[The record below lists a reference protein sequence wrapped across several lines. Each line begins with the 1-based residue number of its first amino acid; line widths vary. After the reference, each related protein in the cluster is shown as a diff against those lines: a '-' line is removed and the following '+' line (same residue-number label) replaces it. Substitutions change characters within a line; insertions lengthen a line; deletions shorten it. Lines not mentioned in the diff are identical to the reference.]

1 VTVKELLCGVQERK
15 HDSCGLSL
23 KEPDFKTDLQ
33 ASSNTPAQSRSP
45 TGIPVSQGLEEPIRS
60 ATNE

>member
-1 VTVKELLCGVQERK
+1 VTVKEPLCGVQERK
-15 HDSCGLSL
+15 LDSFGLSL
-23 KEPDFKTDLQ
+23 KEQDFKTDLQ
-33 ASSNTPAQSRSP
+33 ASSNTPAQSRSL